1 MNGDMR
7 QSRAPTAAV
16 EELGAQIGRLV
27 FAREER
33 DEQIMEMDR
42 AWQVLTAALEDMGV
56 DWQQLLVSGPP
67 ESAEDAPDEPEGA
80 EVTTDIFNP
89 DDGVQSTLTGVED

>member
-1 MNGDMR
+1 M
-7 QSRAPTAAV
+7 T
-16 EELGAQIGRLV
+16 L
-27 FAREER
+27 
-33 DEQIMEMDR
+33 
-42 AWQVLTAALEDMGV
+42 GV
-56 DWQQLLVSGPP
+56 DWRQLLVSGPP